1 MPLHCVPDFPTDI
14 VIVAFYHILQTQQKL
29 KQQGQ
34 ANLICLER
42 FPTLQ
47 FVPKLLWEKE
57 VLYASTYGK
66 WIAVDPL
73 VALLFKPTSLFA
85 FVFVFCLTDT

>member
-1 MPLHCVPDFPTDI
+1 MFFCVYFSFYAIHSFSKHLSNATCVPDFPTDI

-66 WIAVDPL
+66 
-73 VALLFKPTSLFA
+73 
-85 FVFVFCLTDT
+85 